1 MLFARDLLINM
12 APWLLACV
20 LATAL
25 QAKCLQVRKGNCKWR
40 CAAAAAQFRRAQFCR
55 AQLSDGGL
63 RPPRYSSAFVFVFF
77 GLLIVPVFRTMLLGY
92 EVNRLKTKTA

>member
-40 CAAAAAQFRRAQFCR
+40 CAAAAQFRRAQFCR
-55 AQLSDGGL
+55 AQL
-63 RPPRYSSAFVFVFF
+63 F
-77 GLLIVPVFRTMLLGY
+77 
-92 EVNRLKTKTA
+92 

>member
-40 CAAAAAQFRRAQFCR
+40 CAAQI
-55 AQLSDGGL
+55 
-63 RPPRYSSAFVFVFF
+63 PPRAI
-77 GLLIVPVFRTMLLGY
+77 LPRAII
-92 EVNRLKTKTA
+92 

>member
-12 APWLLACV
+12 APGLLACV

-40 CAAAAAQFRRAQFCR
+40 CAAAAARNSAARNFLPRA
-55 AQLSDGGL
+55 
-63 RPPRYSSAFVFVFF
+63 
-77 GLLIVPVFRTMLLGY
+77 II
-92 EVNRLKTKTA
+92 

>member
-1 MLFARDLLINM
+1 MQVRVHVLFARDLLINM

-40 CAAAAAQFRRAQFCR
+40 CAAAAAQFRRAKFYR
-55 AQLSDGGL
+55 AQL
-63 RPPRYSSAFVFVFF
+63 F
-77 GLLIVPVFRTMLLGY
+77 
-92 EVNRLKTKTA
+92 

>member
-40 CAAAAAQFRRAQFCR
+40 CAAAAARNFLPRA
-55 AQLSDGGL
+55 
-63 RPPRYSSAFVFVFF
+63 
-77 GLLIVPVFRTMLLGY
+77 II
-92 EVNRLKTKTA
+92 

>member
-1 MLFARDLLINM
+1 MQVRVHVLFARDLLINM

-40 CAAAAAQFRRAQFCR
+40 CAAAARNSAARNSLPRA
-55 AQLSDGGL
+55 
-63 RPPRYSSAFVFVFF
+63 
-77 GLLIVPVFRTMLLGY
+77 II
-92 EVNRLKTKTA
+92 

>member
-25 QAKCLQVRKGNCKWR
+25 QAKCLQVGKGNCKWMYNSTFVYD
-40 CAAAAAQFRRAQFCR
+40 AQFE
-55 AQLSDGGL
+55 L
-63 RPPRYSSAFVFVFF
+63 RNSGAILAHF
-77 GLLIVPVFRTMLLGY
+77 GAIL
-92 EVNRLKTKTA
+92 

>member
-1 MLFARDLLINM
+1 MQVRVHVLFARDLLINM

-40 CAAAAAQFRRAQFCR
+40 CAAAAAQFRRAQFSAAR
-55 AQLSDGGL
+55 NYLTVFSA
-63 RPPRYSSAFVFVFF
+63 RPGTRRRSSSSSSAS
-77 GLLIVPVFRTMLLGY
+77 
-92 EVNRLKTKTA
+92 